1 MKKKKKEL
9 AILDQRR
16 ANNILIEI
24 KSLPAPRHLKS
35 ALLNMDDTHF
45 NKEIVDVSCSMEYGV
60 CSIEFAI
67 YNLEIAVEI
76 DANRGRDTVNY

>member
-1 MKKKKKEL
+1 MPTKLSLTFCVQSPDTRKKKKEL
-9 AILDQRR
+9 TVLDQRR

-45 NKEIVDVSCSMEYGV
+45 NKETVDVS
-60 CSIEFAI
+60 
-67 YNLEIAVEI
+67 L
-76 DANRGRDTVNY
+76 